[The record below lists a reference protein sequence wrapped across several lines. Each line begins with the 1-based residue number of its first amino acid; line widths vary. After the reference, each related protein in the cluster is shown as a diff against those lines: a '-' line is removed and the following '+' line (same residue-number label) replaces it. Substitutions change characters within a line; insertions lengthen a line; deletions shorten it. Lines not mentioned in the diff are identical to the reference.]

1 MKKVILSIIFTAL
14 GILFSGRVYANT
26 APISWE
32 GSISTEPAPLE
43 DCPIEVEKERLE
55 FKLESRKYSY
65 TLHSSIKAVYSLH
78 NPTSETYGLTA
89 VFPVITSSGD
99 AQDPLFQK
107 VRLNGKEIPY
117 TVWLVDP
124 TQDNCDLEAL
134 LSNMPLEE
142 MLKYRQPFVP
152 QDDYFNHGPYPVLML
167 EFEAEIPPG
176 ETSRLEAVTK
186 TAAFMERDTLFTYG
200 TSQSRYTFHYY
211 LSPARYWAG
220 FKDLDVVLK
229 TSSAAPLLKE
239 SNLDFHWA
247 GWRRYRFH
255 SDTLPEGELTFT
267 VQHSFWYAPLR
278 WAAFLAIG
286 IGAFVLGK
294 KIWSKISS
302 P

>member
-124 TQDNCDLEAL
+124 NQDNCDLEEL

-142 MLKYRQPFVP
+142 MLKHR
-152 QDDYFNHGPYPVLML
+152 
-167 EFEAEIPPG
+167 
-176 ETSRLEAVTK
+176 RLEILTK
-186 TAAFMERDTLFTYG
+186 TAAFMERDRLFTYG
-200 TSQSRYTFHYY
+200 TSQARYTFHYY

-229 TSSAAPLLKE
+229 ASSAAPLLKE